1 MSIIHDALRK
11 TQNKMDNKDPKAP
24 GQPGP
29 DPTSD
34 AQKDVNV
41 IYEKLHQK
49 KVDHSAPPGTSG
61 KSGKGQ
67 PEKNTNQGGPVFL
80 LFLLIIALAGTVY
93 FIYFKGK
100 KINLPKPHFSSNPS
114 RSLKTKPVPTYRE
127 NEIVLNGTM
136 MMGDRQVALINNEIY
151 ELGESVKG
159 KKIVSIS
166 LQKVE
171 LEEPDGNVTVLKVQS
186 YK

>member
-11 TQNKMDNKDPKAP
+11 TQNKMDNKDAKA

-34 AQKDVNV
+34 AQKDVNI

-49 KVDHSAPPGTSG
+49 KVDHSVPPGSPV
-61 KSGKGQ
+61 KSAKTQ
-67 PEKNTNQGGPVFL
+67 PEKKANQAGPVLF
-80 LFLLIIALAGTVY
+80 LFLLIFALGGTVY

-100 KINLPKPHFSSNPS
+100 KINLPKPHFSSNSSHS
-114 RSLKTKPVPTYRE
+114 RKTKPVPTYGD

-151 ELGESVKG
+151 ELGETVKG

-171 LEEPDGNVTVLKVQS
+171 LEEADGNITVLKVQS